1 MVRQINLK
9 KKDDPPQG
17 GGYKPPSIEF
27 AEPQKSLVPVI
38 GNFYTTP
45 SEPADPRD
53 CDRYS
58 SSPFCGGN
66 PFSRELIDIEPSIVV
81 SKCDLGIQL
90 EPTLGFIKLPPVQIV
105 YRSPDCTLP
114 PPPPPSPPPPFEPP
128 DWSKNLPPLLSS
140 LDNYFL
146 LFVNGSSLL
155 PLNLERL
162 DGCDLNLIYG
172 LFKVP
177 ADAWKAIYT
186 RSRINPEWGDI
197 NYPPAPNEQ
206 NSGDSSDAAKYWLYS
221 KGYTRNLYKYG
232 VYLNKKYVGQIKIW
246 TYGSHPMIYGP
257 GPALAAFCSWNFKA
271 VTVQEETFEGSGS
284 TSDYPVESR
293 LNIPIWIGA
302 NLIKVIRQK
311 SRFECSD
318 IPIPPPPPE
327 PPPPEPPL
335 PPPPKRCEPCMSC
348 CTPNDE
354 DSELMKLLLKK
365 IEEVNSKVGKFPVKA
380 AIFDSDENKQ
390 DAQGKNIDINSI
402 AEAIPHTFE
411 EYRKISKIIGLD
423 AFPIKVPESIIEV
436 ADKNLLQMA
445 WDWIKGDEKEIRS
458 IAELIVWKVEQDS
471 AVQGK
476 WHQKIE
482 IKDTD
487 IMEEGDQG
495 KTIVLPD
502 MATTLK
508 EGIILQTEI
517 IKAVGFVLDIVV
529 KLTVECA
536 GIKLEA
542 AKTRVTAQD
551 IQDYLDYQ
559 TQEKTVKVPIQIS
572 PKRPLDFPELPEDA
586 SQEDKDLLQKA
597 KDLDQ
602 EEMEDLVKFLEPSES
617 TISIDEW
624 NGHESLQDQV
634 TTLLEAASSI
644 LAQYK
649 NRF

>member
-1 MVRQINLK
+1 MRRINLK
-9 KKDDPPQG
+9 KKDDPPQTG
-17 GGYKPPSIEF
+17 SYNLPIIGF
-27 AEPQKSLVPVI
+27 AEPQKSLVPII

-53 CDRYS
+53 CDRYP

-66 PFSRELIDIEPSIVV
+66 PFSGELVDIEPAIVADD
-81 SKCDLGIQL
+81 CNLGVQL
-90 EPTLGFIKLPPVQIV
+90 EPVLGFIKLPPVQIV
-105 YRSPDCTLP
+105 YRSPDCALP
-114 PPPPPSPPPPFEPP
+114 PPPPPPPPPEFNPP
-128 DWSKNLPPLLSS
+128 DWSKSLPPLLSS
-140 LDNYFL
+140 PDNYFL
-146 LFVNGSSLL
+146 LFTNGSNLL

-186 RSRINPEWGDI
+186 SSKINPEWGVI
-197 NYPPAPNEQ
+197 NYPPAPYEQ
-206 NSGDSSDAAKYWLYS
+206 NSGDSSDAAKYWLYR
-221 KGYTRNLYKYG
+221 KGYTQNLYKYG

-246 TYGSHPMIYGP
+246 PYGSHPMIYGP

-271 VTVQEETFEGSGS
+271 VTVQAETFEGSGS
-284 TSDYPVESR
+284 TSDYPVGTR

-302 NLIKVIRQK
+302 KLIKVIRQK
-311 SRFECSD
+311 SRFDCSD
-318 IPIPPPPPE
+318 ILPPPPPE

-365 IEEVNSKVGKFPVKA
+365 IEEVNKKVGKFPVKA

-390 DAQGKNIDINSI
+390 DAQGKNIDINSL

-423 AFPIKVPESIIEV
+423 AFPITVPESIIEV

-471 AVQGK
+471 AVHGK

-487 IMEEGDQG
+487 VMEEGDQG
-495 KTIVLPD
+495 KTIVLPN

-508 EGIILQTEI
+508 EGIVLQTEI
-517 IKAVGFVLDIVV
+517 IKAVGFILDIVV

-542 AKTRVTAQD
+542 AKARVTAQD

-559 TQEKTVKVPIQIS
+559 TQEKAVKVPIQIS
-572 PKRPLDFPELPEDA
+572 PKSPSNLPEDA
-586 SQEDKDLLQKA
+586 TQKA
-597 KDLDQ
+597 KDLAD
-602 EEMEDLVKFLEPSES
+602 EEAEDLVKFLQPSES
-617 TISIDEW
+617 TISVDEW